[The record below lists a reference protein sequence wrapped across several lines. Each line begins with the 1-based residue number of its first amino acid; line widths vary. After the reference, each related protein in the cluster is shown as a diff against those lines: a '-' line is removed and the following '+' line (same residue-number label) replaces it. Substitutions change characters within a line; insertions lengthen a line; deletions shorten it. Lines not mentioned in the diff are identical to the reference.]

1 MHKVEIDPGVIKIFR
16 WLVGFEL
23 VFTTLNRVLAL
34 FVVQTIPYPHWLLF
48 MLAPVGLAILLLY
61 LTLKPIPRLLGDWF
75 LPLPLA
81 AISIFPL
88 LNQHLL
94 MPMELGEM
102 KNASLVAAW
111 QMFPLL
117 FVPFVFTTWQYRMRG
132 VLLFT
137 LVTTSLDLALTLQ
150 RSPEGYFSLVAVIM
164 TRTFSFLLVGAIL
177 SQLVK
182 MQMLQRRALE
192 AANSQLLVYAAALED
207 LSTSRERN
215 RLARE
220 LHDTLAHTLTAV
232 SVQLEAVKVLMEESP
247 PQARDQLDD
256 VLATTRSGLT
266 ETRRALQALRASPLE
281 DMGLPLALRALANGA
296 AARAGVEVSV
306 EVPDRTDAIPGG
318 VAQAIYRTV
327 QESLEN
333 IVRHASARQVLIK
346 LKGTDGRFELVIE
359 DDGSGFDMQSVEGSD
374 RLGLRGMQERAQ
386 VLGAHFS
393 VDSQPGNGTRVH
405 LSWEQTS

>member
-296 AARAGVEVSV
+296 AARAGFEVSV
-306 EVPDRTDAIPGG
+306 ELPDRTDAIPGG

>member
-296 AARAGVEVSV
+296 AARAGFEVSV
-306 EVPDRTDAIPGG
+306 ELPDRTDAIPGG

-405 LSWEQTS
+405 LSWEQAS